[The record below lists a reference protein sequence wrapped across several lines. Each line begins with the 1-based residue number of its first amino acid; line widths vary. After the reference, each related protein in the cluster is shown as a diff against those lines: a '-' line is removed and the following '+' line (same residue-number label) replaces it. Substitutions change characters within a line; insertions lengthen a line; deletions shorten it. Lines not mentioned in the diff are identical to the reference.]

1 MKRIK
6 VIVEKTSTGYS
17 AYAQKYPVITTG
29 ETPGEI
35 RRNITEALNL
45 YFEDQEITISS
56 ANLSIEIDLHQF
68 FEFYSIINAKGLAA
82 RIGMNHTLLNQ
93 YIRGVKKPSK
103 KQTEKIL
110 EGIHEVGQELT
121 GVNLL

>member
-1 MKRIK
+1 MARVK

-17 AYAQKYPVITTG
+17 AYAEKYPVVTTG
-29 ETPGEI
+29 DSPGEI
-35 RRNITEALNL
+35 RSNITEALNL
-45 YFEDQEITISS
+45 YFEDQGKIIGPGD
-56 ANLSIEIDLHQF
+56 LSVEIDLHQF
-68 FEFYSIINAKGLAA
+68 FEYYNFLNAKGLAE
-82 RIGMNHTLLNQ
+82 RIGMNQTLLNQ

-110 EGIHEVGQELT
+110 EGIHDAGKELI